1 MAKPIAILS
10 SMDQEICMVE
20 ERLDNPVT
28 LDLHGHRF
36 VSGSLNGTHVVTSI
50 SGYGKVCAAATTAA
64 AIYEFGVGA
73 VVFGG
78 VAGGLRP
85 EVDIGDVV
93 VADRLVQH
101 DFDASPLFA
110 RYVVPSLG
118 KALIEADSTLTEQL
132 AAAAERY
139 IATRAGREIVDVP
152 NGMFRVTEM
161 KLHRGLIAS
170 GDRFISNLAE
180 AGSLL
185 GQFPDVL
192 AVEMEGAAVA
202 QVCAERRVPF
212 AVFRSISDRSDQD
225 ADVDFMSYV
234 SSVAA
239 PLTAG
244 IVEEWTLALN

>member
-1 MAKPIAILS
+1 MAKSVAILS
-10 SMDQEICMVE
+10 SMDQEIWMVE
-20 ERLDNPVT
+20 SRLDNPVE

-36 VSGSLNGTHVVTSI
+36 VSGSLNGTAVVTSV

-73 VVFGG
+73 VTFGG

-85 EVDIGDVV
+85 EVNIGDVI

-101 DFDASPLFA
+101 DFDASPLFE

-118 KALIEADSTLTEQL
+118 LAEIPADPALTSEL
-132 AAAAERY
+132 AAAADRY
-139 IATRAGREIVDVP
+139 ISTRARLEIVDVP
-152 NGMFRVTEM
+152 DGLFRVPEM
-161 KLHRGLIAS
+161 KMHTGLIAS
-170 GDRFISNLAE
+170 GDRFIANLAE

-185 GQFPDVL
+185 GEFPDVL

-234 SSVAA
+234 ASVAA

-244 IVEEWTLALN
+244 IVEEWSLALN